1 MTDEHK
7 NEKIFA
13 PIFTEEQIT
22 DFALKY
28 AEKTIEKMKKE
39 LTCITCPM
47 GCQLTVVD
55 KNDDGNFEVT
65 GNTCKRGPKYAI
77 NELTNPTRVIP
88 TTVVV
93 RNGMLPRLP
102 VKTAEP
108 IPKGQIFEAMKAINQ
123 VVVDAPVK
131 IGDVVIENL
140 LGLGINVVS
149 TKNMDR
155 C

>member
-1 MTDEHK
+1 
-7 NEKIFA
+7 
-13 PIFTEEQIT
+13 
-22 DFALKY
+22 
-28 AEKTIEKMKKE
+28 MKKE

-47 GCQLTVVD
+47 GCQLTIVD
-55 KNDDGNFEVT
+55 KNDDGNYEVT

-77 NELTNPTRVIP
+77 TELTNPTRVIP

-123 VVVDAPVK
+123 VVVDAPIK

>member
-1 MTDEHK
+1 M
-7 NEKIFA
+7 I
-13 PIFTEEQIT
+13 
-22 DFALKY
+22 
-28 AEKTIEKMKKE
+28 KE
-39 LTCITCPM
+39 LTCINCPM

-55 KNDDGNFEVT
+55 KNDDGNYEVT

-93 RNGMLPRLP
+93 RNAMLPRLP

-108 IPKGQIFEAMKAINQ
+108 IPKGKIFDAMKVINQ
-123 VVVDAPVK
+123 VVVDAPIK
-131 IGDVVIENL
+131 SGDIIIENL

-149 TKNMDR
+149 TKTMDK

>member
-1 MTDEHK
+1 
-7 NEKIFA
+7 
-13 PIFTEEQIT
+13 
-22 DFALKY
+22 
-28 AEKTIEKMKKE
+28 
-39 LTCITCPM
+39 
-47 GCQLTVVD
+47 
-55 KNDDGNFEVT
+55 
-65 GNTCKRGPKYAI
+65 
-77 NELTNPTRVIP
+77 
-88 TTVVV
+88 
-93 RNGMLPRLP
+93 MLPRLP